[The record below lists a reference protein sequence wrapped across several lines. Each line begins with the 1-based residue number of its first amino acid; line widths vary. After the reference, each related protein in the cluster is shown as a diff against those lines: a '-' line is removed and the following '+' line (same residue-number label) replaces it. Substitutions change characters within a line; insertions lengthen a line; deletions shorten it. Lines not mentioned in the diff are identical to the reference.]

1 MGAQQGHNMSL
12 SVIKNVIRKLTTNQ
26 VTSFI
31 SEGFP
36 LFDIALRQ
44 TMQERDNIV
53 SLSSLEGHNVSL
65 SNTKFLKCLI
75 TTGMFISTHV
85 GAYVFIERA
94 LGQWMLN
101 RDTMCPSP

>member
-1 MGAQQGHNMSL
+1 MCPGAMGAQQGHNVSL

-44 TMQERDNIV
+44 TKQERD
-53 SLSSLEGHNVSL
+53 
-65 SNTKFLKCLI
+65 KKCVPFQHGG
-75 TTGMFISTHV
+75 T
-85 GAYVFIERA
+85 
-94 LGQWMLN
+94 
-101 RDTMCPSP
+101 